1 VRVDGGA
8 PRRVEGM
15 ALAQL
20 TPGTRTYPLPP
31 ADREPVVGF
40 ADGGDRTVYH
50 PRLIAVGLGDDV
62 GAGGH
67 TLEIEPLGRGGN
79 LWMRFFVMSS
89 SRREPERAIQWKL
102 SSPRA
107 GAGE

>member
-1 VRVDGGA
+1 
-8 PRRVEGM
+8 M
-15 ALAQL
+15 
-20 TPGTRTYPLPP
+20 
-31 ADREPVVGF
+31 
-40 ADGGDRTVYH
+40 YH